1 MVTEAAVEMFVG
13 GLVLDPAT
21 QAPIVVLKDESGQI
35 TLPIWIGIAEA
46 TSIASA
52 IKQVAMARPLTHDL
66 FYDLLLELG
75 ITVQRVVITE
85 LKDSTYFSELVL
97 GQGDKVLILDAR
109 PSDAIAESWMRIDLD
124 RDYLQA
130 DNGASTKRLLQ
141 VLEDVRAATADWLQM
156 RAKAE
161 EIAASLDAHP
171 PATLPVAEVK
181 EGSELL
187 RWLTRDNLTFLGYRE
202 YVLATVD
209 GHEVLVPVAG
219 TGLGILSGEPEAGSG
234 SASAVELPIAVRKKA
249 RENRLLV
256 LTKANSRS
264 TVHRNVFLDY
274 FGVKVFDESGQVTGE
289 KRSLGLLTSAALTES
304 IVAIPVLR

>member
-109 PSDAIAESWMRIDLD
+109 PSDAIAMALR
-124 RDYLQA
+124 
-130 DNGASTKRLLQ
+130 
-141 VLEDVRAATADWLQM
+141 ATAPIYVSQAVLDQARIAFSSPSAAPASPTTNNPTQDKGEAPEGEEQGQEAQELEESSKDFRTIDKDKW
-156 RAKAE
+156 E
-161 EIAASLDAHP
+161 EI
-171 PATLPVAEVK
+171 
-181 EGSELL
+181 
-187 RWLTRDNLTFLGYRE
+187 
-202 YVLATVD
+202 
-209 GHEVLVPVAG
+209 
-219 TGLGILSGEPEAGSG
+219 LSQLEADDF
-234 SASAVELPIAVRKKA
+234 KYKM
-249 RENRLLV
+249 
-256 LTKANSRS
+256 
-264 TVHRNVFLDY
+264 
-274 FGVKVFDESGQVTGE
+274 
-289 KRSLGLLTSAALTES
+289 
-304 IVAIPVLR
+304 